1 MVSLSLVAPDFGR
14 RCRPAPS
21 RRTRRLARCELTASV
36 LCSNVPG
43 LARRAIR
50 MCGVTPLAEPV
61 AWQNHAEFIG
71 RHAFAAPWPTAS
83 DGDAF
88 VWNDNHT
95 SINSRRDAFAFFAE
109 LKRELVCFFPV
120 AMALRSPAPQFGLGV
135 EAKKREKQM
144 KQLLKLT
151 AAPAAALFALAL
163 GASAASA
170 GEYCRTDVTS
180 HMQSCSFDSM
190 EQCQAMSSGRGGS
203 CDRDPFLATAR
214 GAFAYQ
220 PKHRNLNGSVR
231 RPRTLL
237 QNR

>member
-21 RRTRRLARCELTASV
+21 RRTRRLARCELAASV

-95 SINSRRDAFAFFAE
+95 SINLRRDAFPFFTE

-120 AMALRSPAPQFGLGV
+120 PMALRSPAPQFGLGV
-135 EAKKREKQM
+135 EEKKREADETALEINRRARRRVVRARLGCVRGERRRVLPHRCHVPYAKL
-144 KQLLKLT
+144 QL
-151 AAPAAALFALAL
+151 
-163 GASAASA
+163 
-170 GEYCRTDVTS
+170 
-180 HMQSCSFDSM
+180 
-190 EQCQAMSSGRGGS
+190 
-203 CDRDPFLATAR
+203 
-214 GAFAYQ
+214 
-220 PKHRNLNGSVR
+220 
-231 RPRTLL
+231 
-237 QNR
+237 

>member
-21 RRTRRLARCELTASV
+21 RRTRRLARCELAASV

-83 DGDAF
+83 DGNAF
-88 VWNDNHT
+88 IWNDNHT
-95 SINSRRDAFAFFAE
+95 SINSRRDAFAFFTE

-120 AMALRSPAPQFGLGV
+120 PMALRSPAPQFGLGGRSQ
-135 EAKKREKQM
+135 KKREADETALEINRRARRRVVRARLGCVCGERRRILPHRCHVSYAKL
-144 KQLLKLT
+144 QL
-151 AAPAAALFALAL
+151 
-163 GASAASA
+163 
-170 GEYCRTDVTS
+170 
-180 HMQSCSFDSM
+180 
-190 EQCQAMSSGRGGS
+190 
-203 CDRDPFLATAR
+203 
-214 GAFAYQ
+214 
-220 PKHRNLNGSVR
+220 
-231 RPRTLL
+231 
-237 QNR
+237 